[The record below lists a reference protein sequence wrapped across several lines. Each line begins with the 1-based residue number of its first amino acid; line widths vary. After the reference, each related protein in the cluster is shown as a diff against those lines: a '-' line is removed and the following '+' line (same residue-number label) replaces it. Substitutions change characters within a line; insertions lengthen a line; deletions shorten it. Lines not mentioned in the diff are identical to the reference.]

1 MNFHYSRH
9 AKRRM
14 ALYNINK
21 FTVESILKGVTSKG
35 KQEIVKKIS
44 KYKYPIKVVFE
55 IKNDLIITVYPL
67 KRALK

>member
-55 IKNDLIITVYPL
+55 IKNDFIMIITV
-67 KRALK
+67 